1 MQLRLLFH
9 GPLHLVTKEMRVI
22 LPSSSDPYNSVEFL
36 ELKMVD
42 LDAKLL
48 TNSECYSSLCFWPV
62 SDIFLFL
69 KNNNSS
75 ELHLKRS
82 QMVQI
87 SAY

>member
-48 TNSECYSSLCFWPV
+48 TNSEYYSPCFWPV
-62 SDIFLFL
+62 SDIFLYIPE
-69 KNNNSS
+69 K
-75 ELHLKRS
+75 
-82 QMVQI
+82 
-87 SAY
+87 